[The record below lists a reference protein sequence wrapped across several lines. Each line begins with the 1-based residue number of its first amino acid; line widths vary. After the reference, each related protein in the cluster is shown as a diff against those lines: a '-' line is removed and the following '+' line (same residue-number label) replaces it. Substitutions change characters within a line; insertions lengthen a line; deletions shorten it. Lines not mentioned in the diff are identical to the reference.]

1 MVSILSAVRDLDRL
15 RQIYVVLVR
24 HGFGELAQ
32 RLGFGAA
39 KKARVLPEVPRG
51 EPGAA
56 DAVRAVDDAVPPSE
70 AAQGEE
76 ERRRISLP
84 ERVRLVAMDLGPSFV
99 KLGQIASTR
108 PDIIPAEWIAELRKL
123 QDEVTPLEYD
133 AIKTAVEDS
142 LGRSLEAVYESFDV
156 KPLAAASI
164 GQVHRAVLRH
174 PDGPRD
180 VVVKVQRPGVR
191 TTVARDLEILHGLAA
206 LVERT
211 IPESRIYSPI
221 GLVDQ
226 FDRAITSELDFLQEG
241 EHAVRFAKNFAGH
254 AGVRFPKVYKEASS
268 KQVLTLEFLPGTKVY
283 QAIRDHGHT
292 GPTIARASVGLI
304 IKMIFEDGFFHADPH
319 PGNILISGT
328 PESPV
333 FGLVDLG
340 MVGRLSPEMRDKTV
354 DLMIAAVRQDYV
366 AVADALYAIGIPTKK
381 VDMRAYRAEVAQL
394 AEKYLGRPLKEID
407 LAAMLQDIVYGA
419 AKFGIEVPPDFLM
432 VGKAI
437 MTMEGVGK
445 EIDPDLD
452 VFGEMKPYFFEIL
465 KKRYTPER
473 LGNELWRGMERLS
486 GAAYD
491 LPQQMREILDDLRL
505 GRLTLQTSNPAL
517 PAALDRLGRAVFAA
531 AVVLAF
537 VGAGAVILAS
547 GQHAGVGTT
556 LVVLGVLSVLLQ
568 SIRAAIDKLRG
579 R

>member
-32 RLGFGAA
+32 RLGFGQGR
-39 KKARVLPEVPRG
+39 KARAQLAAATEAGLVVDEAIPE
-51 EPGAA
+51 
-56 DAVRAVDDAVPPSE
+56 SE
-70 AAQGEE
+70 ARHGEE
-76 ERRRISLP
+76 ELRKIALP

-108 PDIIPAEWIAELRKL
+108 PDVIPAAWITELKKL
-123 QDEVTPLEYD
+123 QDSVNPLPFSE
-133 AIKTAVEDS
+133 IKDAVEVS
-142 LGRSLEAVYESFDV
+142 LGRTLDEVYESFDER
-156 KPLAAASI
+156 PLAAASI

-174 PDGPRD
+174 PDGPKD

-191 TTVARDLEILHGLAA
+191 STVAKDVEILHTLASI
-206 LVERT
+206 VERT
-211 IPESRIYSPI
+211 IPESRLYSPI
-221 GLVDQ
+221 ALVDQ
-226 FDRAITSELDFLQEG
+226 FDHAITNELDFHQEA
-241 EHAVRFAKNFAGH
+241 EHALRFARNFEGH
-254 AGVRFPKVYKEASS
+254 PEVRFPRVYKEASS

-283 QAIRDHGHT
+283 EAMREHGHQ
-292 GPTIARASVGLI
+292 GPTIAKTSVGVI

-328 PESPV
+328 PEAPV

-340 MVGRLSPEMRDKTV
+340 MVGRLSPEMRDRTV

-366 AVADALYAIGIPTKK
+366 AVADALYAIGTPTKK
-381 VDMRAYRAEVAQL
+381 VDMRAYRAEVSQL
-394 AEKYLGRPLKEID
+394 AEKYLGKPLKDVD

-419 AKFGIEVPPDFLM
+419 SKYGLEVPPDFLM

-445 EIDPDLD
+445 EIDPELD
-452 VFGEMKPYFFEIL
+452 VFGEMRPYFFDIL
-465 KKRYTPER
+465 KKRYSPER
-473 LGNELWRGMERLS
+473 VGNELWRGIERLS

-491 LPQQMREILDDLRL
+491 MPQQMREILDDLRL
-505 GRLTLQTSNPAL
+505 GRLTLQTKDPAL
-517 PAALDRLGRAVFAA
+517 PAALDRLGRSLFGGLVVVAFVIAGTWLVTAGTQATLGVTLIVFGALVMLGHAVFD
-531 AVVLAF
+531 L
-537 VGAGAVILAS
+537 
-547 GQHAGVGTT
+547 
-556 LVVLGVLSVLLQ
+556 LG
-568 SIRAAIDKLRG
+568 RFR